1 MRGQSVQGVRDA
13 EQPEE
18 ASMRKILMAA
28 AGVILAGI
36 PAIANEPQTGRIVAE
51 NSVACGSQV
60 TKNKKGT
67 TDVLCQ
73 EYVVRT
79 ATTEYHVRQEKP
91 GAQALIPVNA
101 VVEFT
106 LDKDKMKFKANGKK
120 YEYIVVSEAAVPGA
134 K

>member
-1 MRGQSVQGVRDA
+1 
-13 EQPEE
+13 
-18 ASMRKILMAA
+18 MRKALIL
-28 AGVILAGI
+28 LAGM
-36 PAIANEPQTGRIVAE
+36 AFFGGVALAANEPQTGTIVSE
-51 NSVACGSQV
+51 SSVPCGSQE

-73 EYVVRT
+73 QYVVRT
-79 ATTEYHVRQEKP
+79 AATEYHVRQEKP

-101 VVEFT
+101 EVEFT

-120 YEYIVVSEAAVPGA
+120 YEYLVVSEAAVTAA